1 MTTFQPPAHGISV
14 IIPVYQ
20 SEPILPELVRRITLA
35 LSTEDLQYEIILVN
49 DGSSDGSWSA
59 IEKVAASC
67 SHVRAID
74 LMRNFGQHNAL
85 LCGIRAARFEVIVT
99 MDDDLQH
106 SPEEILNLVRKL
118 NEGYDVVYGTPQKEQ
133 HGFLRSLASRVTKI
147 ALQKTMGADTA
158 RNVSSFR
165 AFRSPLRQAFMN
177 YQSPVVSIDVLLTWG
192 ARRFAAIS
200 IPHKPRHAGS
210 STYTF
215 RKLVLHALNL
225 ITGFSTWPLQLASV
239 MGFVMTLFG
248 LGILGFV
255 VVRYL
260 IQGDVV
266 PGFPFLASVLAIFS
280 GAQLFALGII
290 GEYLARIYARMLER
304 PPYVIRES
312 IESGEPKQPNKTGA
326 I

>member
-1 MTTFQPPAHGISV
+1 MTILEPQAPTVSI

-20 SEPILPELVRRITLA
+20 SEPILPELVRRINQA
-35 LSTEDLQYEIILVN
+35 LNNENLQYEIILVN
-49 DGSSDGSWSA
+49 DGSSDGSWTA
-59 IEKVAASC
+59 IEKVASNTR
-67 SHVRAID
+67 HVRAID

-85 LCGIRAARFEVIVT
+85 LCGIRAARFDVIVT

-106 SPEEILNLVRKL
+106 SPEEIINLIRKL

-133 HGFLRSLASRVTKI
+133 HGFLRSLASRVTKM
-147 ALQKTMGADTA
+147 ALQKTMGAATA
-158 RNVSSFR
+158 QKVSSFR
-165 AFRSPLRQAFMN
+165 AFRAPLREAFVN

-192 ARRFAAIS
+192 ATRFAAIP
-200 IPHKPRHAGS
+200 IPHKPRHAGA

-248 LGILGFV
+248 FVILGFV
-255 VVRYL
+255 FVRYL

-304 PPYVIRES
+304 PAYVIRES
-312 IESGEPKQPNKTGA
+312 IHAKEREQVNKASTV
-326 I
+326 